1 MAKVSALSAIGT
13 VADDDVILITDTSGG
28 PASAKLAMSA
38 LATYVNTASSVEIV
52 YDTTPQLGGAL
63 DVNGQEITGAID
75 LHSTGD
81 IINELGDAAGANK
94 VIIKD
99 SAAVEVAAI
108 DSDGNITTS
117 GTVDGRDVAADGTK
131 LDGIAT
137 GAIADIVS
145 DTTPQLGGQLDV
157 NGNAI
162 GDGTNEL
169 LAFVEDASAVNHV
182 EIENE
187 ATGSGPIIRSAG
199 DDLNVD
205 LVIGAKG
212 TGNIVVGNYTFDAD
226 QSVGAGQDNYVL
238 TFDNGTGLISLESN
252 DGGLL
257 NVVEDTTPQLGGA
270 LDVNGN
276 EITGAID
283 LHSTGDIIAELGDA
297 LGANKL
303 IVKDS
308 GAVEVAAV
316 DSDGNITTSGTVDGR
331 DIAADGTKLDGIE
344 ALADVTDT
352 TNVTA
357 AGAVMDSEVSSLS
370 GIKTLT
376 VPDNTTISAFGAT
389 LVDDAAASN
398 ARSTL
403 GLVIGT
409 DVQAYDAE
417 LAALAGLTSAAD
429 KLPYF
434 TGSGTAAVADFTSEA
449 RNEVAALA
457 APQDVSGT
465 TDTLAAADKRR
476 LTTYSNAAQVTVT
489 VPTGQTAGDWF
500 LLQSTGAGGLTL
512 TTTGLTLNGSSPN
525 TTISQNEA
533 MLIVYTATSTISI
546 VGATAA

>member
-13 VADDDVILITDTSGG
+13 VADDDVILITDTDAV
-28 PASAKLAMSA
+28 ASKKLAMSA

-99 SAAVEVAAI
+99 SGAVEVAAI

-476 LTTYSNAAQVTVT
+476 LTTYSNASQVTVT